1 MNGNQ
6 NDAAVRVV
14 RANPGAG
21 KRGLLPSCPLG
32 APQAHAGGRTLT
44 RDAQEGKLLP
54 RQRCESSAQQ
64 RPFQTAG
71 FFVPSKLFLTS
82 CNKAENQG
90 KVKEYHLL
98 FKCRLLTK
106 IMGEKKLKKMN
117 ALDFED
123 PEFFN

>member
-6 NDAAVRVV
+6 NDSAVRVE

-44 RDAQEGKLLP
+44 RDAQEGKRLP

-64 RPFQTAG
+64 QPFQTAG

-82 CNKAENQG
+82 CNKAENKG

-106 IMGEKKLKKMN
+106 IMGKKKLKRMN
-117 ALDFED
+117 VLDFED
-123 PEFFN
+123 LEFFN